1 MKIIRYLILCFYI
14 LFVLPMCAIMVVSLA
29 YGGVVE
35 TIKAIKKNV

>member
-1 MKIIRYLILCFYI
+1 MKIIRYIIICFY
-14 LFVLPMCAIMVVSLA
+14 LLVVTPMCAIMIVSLA